1 MIAGYA
7 ANAQMPLQVGVGTT
21 PNDHTGDPLRTAF
34 IKHNTNVTAI
44 YDSLD
49 ILRSLIG
56 SGGGDGTWGSITGT
70 LSNQTDLQTALNAKA
85 PTVSPT
91 FTVSASLPAGTSI
104 GTVSSTEI
112 ANIDGSTSNIQAQL
126 NDTTTLDFGINART
140 ASYTLALS
148 DNYKLVT
155 MSSASALTLTVPPNS
170 AVAFPIGANITIV
183 GINTGQV
190 TIAAGSGVTINS
202 AASALKLRLQYS
214 TATLIKTAEN
224 TWLLMGD
231 ISS

>member
-56 SGGGDGTWGSITGT
+56 IGGGEAIWGYITGT

-91 FTVSASLPAGTSI
+91 FTISATLPTSTSI
-104 GTVSSTEI
+104 GSVSSTEI
-112 ANIDGSTSNIQAQL
+112 GYVDGVTSNIQTQF

-155 MSSASALTLTVPPNS
+155 MSSTSALTLTVPPNS

-183 GINTGQV
+183 GINIGQV

-202 AASALKLRLQYS
+202 AGAALKLRVQYS
-214 TATLIKTAEN
+214 TATLIKTA
-224 TWLLMGD
+224 TDVWLMMGD